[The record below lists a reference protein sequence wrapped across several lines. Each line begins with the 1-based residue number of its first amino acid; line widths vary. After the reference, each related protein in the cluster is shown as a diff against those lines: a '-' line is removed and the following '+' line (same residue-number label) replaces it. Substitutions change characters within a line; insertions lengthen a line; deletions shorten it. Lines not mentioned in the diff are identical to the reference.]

1 VLGRYAPGTDRAT
14 GSRESPW
21 TFATYMKLYY
31 QSLPSL
37 QNIPKE
43 NRWKRYREAYKTL
56 RAESEDFRKKVR
68 GYNMQIIFLVLLC
81 ILSGFFTLIF
91 QPSEKMIVMSIVLP
105 LIFTLLV
112 IFKAIEMQVVQNE
125 YIDRFLSKQK

>member
-1 VLGRYAPGTDRAT
+1 
-14 GSRESPW
+14 
-21 TFATYMKLYY
+21 MKLHY

-56 RAESEDFRKKVR
+56 RAESEEFQKKVK
-68 GYNMQIIFLVLLC
+68 GYKIQIIISVFLC
-81 ILSGFFTLIF
+81 ILSGFSTLIF
-91 QPSEKMIVMSIVLP
+91 QPSEKMIVMSVALP
-105 LIFTLLV
+105 LIFTLLM
-112 IFKAIEMQVVQNE
+112 IFKAFEMQIIQNE